1 MGKPRIL
8 LIEDDDMQ
16 RLLYQEELTFK
27 GYEVTAVHSAQEGL
41 RALQEH
47 GADVV
52 VLDIAMPG
60 TDGIEALGKLLD
72 CDNQLPVILNTAYSS
87 YKDDFMTWAAE
98 AYIIKSSDLSELF
111 EAIET
116 VLEKRKSGAP
126 SEAKETER

>member
-1 MGKPRIL
+1 
-8 LIEDDDMQ
+8 MQ